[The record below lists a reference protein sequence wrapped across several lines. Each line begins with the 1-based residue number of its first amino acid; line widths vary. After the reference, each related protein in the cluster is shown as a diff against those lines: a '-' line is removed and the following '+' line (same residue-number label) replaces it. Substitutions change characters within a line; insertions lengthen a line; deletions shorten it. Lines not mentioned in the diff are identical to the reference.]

1 MSDYPILL
9 QLAGKCC
16 VVVGSGPV
24 GMRKV
29 HGLLAA
35 GARVRL
41 ISPGLP
47 QQDCQEG
54 VERIP
59 RVFRPGDLDGACL
72 VFTATG
78 DNDSDRA
85 VAKEARR
92 LGIPVCLAGLPEEG
106 DFSLPA
112 VLRRGDLTVAVTT
125 AGRSPALA
133 SLLRDQLEA
142 LVPETWA
149 LVLDIAAAA
158 RQRALADPD
167 CIDYSTEKLHH
178 LLSGSLLELL
188 ADRDAA
194 GVDRLLQHVFGPP
207 WCLATLGIQLPERN
221 P

>member
-1 MSDYPILL
+1 MSEYPIML
-9 QLAGKCC
+9 QLAGKDC

-29 HGLLAA
+29 RGLLSA

-41 ISPGLP
+41 VSPTGL
-47 QQDCQEG
+47 QQADLEN
-54 VERIP
+54 VEIIP
-59 RVFRPGDLDGACL
+59 RVFCSGDLDGACL
-72 VFTATG
+72 VFAATG

-85 VAKEARR
+85 VATEARR

-133 SLLRDQLEA
+133 TLVRDQLEA
-142 LVPETWA
+142 LLPDTWA
-149 LVLDIAAAA
+149 IVLEIAAAV
-158 RQRALADPD
+158 RQRALSDPD
-167 CIDYSTEKLHH
+167 SVDYNAEKLRH

-188 ADRDAA
+188 AARDVGA
-194 GVDRLLQHVFGPP
+194 VDRWLQHVFAPS
-207 WCLATLGIQLPERN
+207 WSLASLGISLPERN

>member
-1 MSDYPILL
+1 MPEYPILM

-29 HGLLAA
+29 RGLLAA

-47 QQDCQEG
+47 PQASQEG
-54 VERIP
+54 VEMIR
-59 RVFRPGDLDGACL
+59 RAFRPGDLDGVCL

-78 DNDSDRA
+78 ANESDRA
-85 VAKEARR
+85 VAAEARR

-112 VLRRGDLTVAVTT
+112 VLRRGDVTVAVTT

-133 SLLRDQLEA
+133 ALLRDRLEE
-142 LVPETWA
+142 LVPDTWA
-149 LVLDIAAAA
+149 LALDIAAAA
-158 RQRALADPD
+158 RQRALADPGS
-167 CIDYSTEKLHH
+167 IDYSAETLRH
-178 LLSGSLLELL
+178 LLSASLLELL

-194 GVDRLLQHVFGPP
+194 GIDRLLQHVFGPS
-207 WCLATLGIQLPERN
+207 WSLASLDIHLPERN